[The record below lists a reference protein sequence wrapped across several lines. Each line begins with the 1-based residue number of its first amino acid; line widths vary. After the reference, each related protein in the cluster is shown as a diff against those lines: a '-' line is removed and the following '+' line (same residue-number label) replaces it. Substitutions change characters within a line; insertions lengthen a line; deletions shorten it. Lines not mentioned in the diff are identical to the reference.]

1 MGLIKTIICVV
12 EPGIDPFKGE
22 IIEDKVDIPSSQ
34 IWQINIHLFNAN
46 YLPSGDSNDLSDPCL
61 FTIL

>member
-22 IIEDKVDIPSSQ
+22 IIEDKVNIPSSP
-34 IWQINIHLFNAN
+34 IWHINIHLF
-46 YLPSGDSNDLSDPCL
+46 LQVIQM
-61 FTIL
+61 T